1 MDKHSKYFLFTAKK
15 QKEMAGKDLEYWKH
29 NAEDNYDQVPISV
42 LRYIRELEKFA
53 KKISVKLLENG
64 VYLLQEDD
72 EIIYFKKEKK

>member
-1 MDKHSKYFLFTAKK
+1 
-15 QKEMAGKDLEYWKH
+15 
-29 NAEDNYDQVPISV
+29 